1 MEALKMADID
11 IDKMLEKNEKKEN
24 DEKTKKLV
32 YFGVVTGGSVAAA
45 VIVGIIIFTLLKGEA
60 ASSYFPLEPG
70 KKLVYNK
77 KGKSP
82 EEWQMQNK
90 TENVYGYDC
99 SVLNKMDKGTYLSV
113 QEYYIED
120 EKQGIAKLAYS
131 ENFGPRIKDVFVIM
145 PYRIKS
151 GTAFNAGMYMGEVV
165 KGQVVSREK
174 MSTPAGELEGYMVT
188 YKSPHMDRV
197 VWYARGI
204 GVVRILD
211 NLTAEETGLISAG
224 E

>member
-1 MEALKMADID
+1 MADVD
-11 IDKMLEKNEKKEN
+11 IDRMLEKHEKKEK
-24 DEKTKKLV
+24 DEKARKLV
-32 YFGVVTGGSVAAA
+32 YFGVVAGGSVAAA
-45 VIVGIIIFTLLKGEA
+45 VILGIIIFTLLKGET
-60 ASSYFPLEPG
+60 ASTYFPMEPG

-77 KGKSP
+77 KGKNP
-82 EEWQMQNK
+82 EEWQMQKN

-113 QEYYIED
+113 REYYVED

-131 ENFGPRIKDVFVIM
+131 ENGGTKIKDVFVIM
-145 PYRIKS
+145 PYRIKA
-151 GTAFNAGMYMGEVV
+151 GAAFNAGMYMGEMV
-165 KGQVVSREK
+165 KGEVVSREK
-174 MSTPAGELEGYMVT
+174 MSTPAGELEAYMVT

-204 GVVRILD
+204 GVVKILD